1 MPEYKC
7 EAQPGPASSEEE
19 RSLRK
24 IIYSGDLSLN
34 PAYSSKKTLR
44 VFHVQIYFAIMGD
57 PDSSKNVTGI
67 LNLKAPSIGD
77 EL

>member
-34 PAYSSKKTLR
+34 QAKMMPR
-44 VFHVQIYFAIMGD
+44 VFHAQINFAL
-57 PDSSKNVTGI
+57 SVSLI
-67 LNLKAPSIGD
+67 LQKMSLD
-77 EL
+77 F